1 MNTEKLEYLVEVARA
16 GSISKAAEQLHVTIS
31 AVSQAI
37 ASLELEWGIII
48 FKRSKSGVT
57 LTPEGKVIIKK
68 TYEMLEKYEDLLEAA
83 RGFSGTVKGRLRV
96 ATIPSPMS
104 LLERVVIE
112 FKKKFPDVKLEIVE
126 KGSQDIIDDVN
137 QDKSDLGL
145 IILFKNRLIE
155 RTGLAFERLLPVHMV
170 AGISSSSPLALKS
183 AVRPEELRQQTV
195 VLYNDDYVKWYMDDF
210 QSRYGQV
217 DVLFTTNNRD
227 LILRAC
233 MNHGAVTIG
242 LNFSFMNEPAFRR
255 DNIAILD
262 FELPDHGPVYLGV
275 IQRKE
280 KTHSQVSRRF
290 MEWLKHDLEQMGAS
304 VQT

>member
-1 MNTEKLEYLVEVARA
+1 M
-16 GSISKAAEQLHVTIS
+16 
-31 AVSQAI
+31 
-37 ASLELEWGIII
+37 
-48 FKRSKSGVT
+48 
-57 LTPEGKVIIKK
+57 
-68 TYEMLEKYEDLLEAA
+68 
-83 RGFSGTVKGRLRV
+83 

-170 AGISSSSPLALKS
+170 AGISSASPLALKP
-183 AVRPEELRQQTV
+183 AVGPEELRQQTV

-210 QSRYGQV
+210 QSLYGPV

-227 LILRAC
+227 LIFRAC

-242 LNFSFMNEPAFRR
+242 LNFSFMNEPAFRK

-262 FELPDHGPVYLGV
+262 FDLPDHGPVYLGV

-290 MEWLKHDLEQMGAS
+290 MEWLKHDLEELGAS
-304 VQT
+304 MQS